1 MSENKAIFISYSSK
15 NTEIAE
21 KARDYL
27 EENGLNCWMA
37 PRDIKTSVSY
47 AQAIMDGLINANMVL
62 LVFSKDSHD
71 SKYVREELNNAFIRD
86 KPILPFKIDDTLPSG
101 RVEFFLRNQQWLDAS
116 SDPESF
122 FDELLEDANRIL
134 KGIPLSP
141 VEILLSEK
149 LGSNLDSPE
158 KIEGLYQ
165 NMGNASRVIM
175 NFDGIEDMSDE
186 FALEYLSQKKKKN
199 YGVIEINRSEKIKRI
214 LKNVSSPQEPKKRNI
229 LPLVAVAAVILIA
242 VVSFV
247 VFSGSGN
254 VDEATP
260 TGVAIDYVQMDDDSS
275 KGYEWKYSYFV
286 FGSVTDDIANSS
298 DYNVHIEFL
307 DDSGNVLEK
316 NDTKVNR
323 IEGGILAIAYLNED
337 NVKKVTAEL
346 RDGNG
351 NVINSAESNTIK

>member
-1 MSENKAIFISYSSK
+1 MSENKVIFISYSSK

-37 PRDIKTSVSY
+37 PRDIKTSDNY
-47 AQAIMDGLINANMVL
+47 AQEIMDGLINAKMVL

-71 SKYVREELNNAFIRD
+71 SRYVREELNNAFIRD
-86 KPILPFKIDDTLPSG
+86 KPILPFRIDDTLPSG

-122 FDELLEDANRIL
+122 FDEMLEDANRIL
-134 KGIPLSP
+134 KGIPFSP

-149 LGSNLDSPE
+149 FGANLDSPG

-165 NMGNASRVIM
+165 NISNASKVIM
-175 NFDGIEDMSDE
+175 NFDGIDDMSDE
-186 FALEYLSQKKKKN
+186 FALEYLSQKKKRN
-199 YGVIEINRSEKIKRI
+199 YSVIEINRSEKIKRI
-214 LKNVSSPQEPKKRNI
+214 FKNVSSPQEPEKRNI
-229 LPLVAVAAVILIA
+229 LLLVAVAAVILIA
-242 VVSFV
+242 VGAFV
-247 VFSGSGN
+247 MFGGSGN
-254 VDEATP
+254 IDEATQ

-275 KGYEWKYSYFV
+275 KGYDWKYSYFV
-286 FGSVTDDIANSS
+286 FGSVTDDVANSS
-298 DYNVHIEFL
+298 DYKVHIEFL
-307 DDSGNVLEK
+307 DDSGKVLNK
-316 NDTKVNR
+316 NDTKVSK
-323 IEGGILAIAYLNED
+323 IEGGILATAYLNDD

-351 NVINSAESNTIK
+351 KVINSTETTTIK

>member
-1 MSENKAIFISYSSK
+1 MSENKVIFISYSSK
-15 NTEIAE
+15 NMEIAE

-122 FDELLEDANRIL
+122 FDQLLEDANRIL
-134 KGIPLSP
+134 KGIPFAP

-149 LGSNLDSPE
+149 MGANLDSPE

-175 NFDGIEDMSDE
+175 NFEGIEDMSDE

-229 LPLVAVAAVILIA
+229 LPLVAVAAVIL
-242 VVSFV
+242 
-247 VFSGSGN
+247 N
-254 VDEATP
+254 R
-260 TGVAIDYVQMDDDSS
+260 VASPD
-275 KGYEWKYSYFV
+275 FP
-286 FGSVTDDIANSS
+286 
-298 DYNVHIEFL
+298 
-307 DDSGNVLEK
+307 
-316 NDTKVNR
+316 
-323 IEGGILAIAYLNED
+323 
-337 NVKKVTAEL
+337 
-346 RDGNG
+346 
-351 NVINSAESNTIK
+351 NTISGVIYQPWAFTAVNDGQISLEPDQTAYNAARDALNGWDPTYGCLYYYNPTTATSQWIYSRQTVVQIGEHIFAI